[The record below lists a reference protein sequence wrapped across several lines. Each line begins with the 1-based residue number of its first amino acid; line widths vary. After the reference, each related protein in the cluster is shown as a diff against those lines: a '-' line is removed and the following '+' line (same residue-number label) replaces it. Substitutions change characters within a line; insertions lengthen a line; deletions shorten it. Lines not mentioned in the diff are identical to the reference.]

1 MFPNSPARILTIQIV
16 KTAALFMRIHYKAH
30 KMAILKGGGS
40 GKFPPVKTNKLTW
53 MQALKKWNEAHST
66 AMWCVPRMHNPKSGK
81 GWAIRTT
88 AEYDEVR
95 DIMLHGALS
104 KGQILKGEK
113 RVAKGKEAPFV
124 GRSRAR
130 AQKGMTEAERAAFEE
145 EPTRPAGP
153 SSEASFPPTVYQITS
168 QPGGGRSLLTS
179 MIFTSD

>member
-1 MFPNSPARILTIQIV
+1 
-16 KTAALFMRIHYKAH
+16 MRIHYKAH

-66 AMWCVPRMHNPKSGK
+66 AMWCVPRMHDPKSGK

-124 GRSRAR
+124 SRSRAR
-130 AQKGMTEAERAAFEE
+130 AQKGMTEAERKEYEAVMAGVRRARPSPATATAAAARPIASSSSSASKA
-145 EPTRPAGP
+145 EPRRVGNRI
-153 SSEASFPPTVYQITS
+153 Q
-168 QPGGGRSLLTS
+168 L
-179 MIFTSD
+179 